1 MIRYALKCSDGHSFD
16 SWFQSAG
23 AFDAL
28 KAAGHVTCVI
38 CGSSSVE
45 KAIMAPRVAP
55 KGNAK
60 PARAEPEPEPIEQSA
75 PTAGTAIA
83 PQPSTPG
90 PLSGPPS
97 AAEQAFARLRDKV
110 ERETEDVGTKFAD
123 EARAIHHGEAP
134 ERAIRGEA
142 QLDEA
147 RALHDEGINVVPLPF
162 LNRRSN

>member
-1 MIRYALKCSDGHSFD
+1 MIRYALKCEDGHSFE

-28 KAAGHVTCVI
+28 KSAGHVTCVV
-38 CGSSSVE
+38 CGSANVD

-55 KGNAK
+55 KGNTATQ
-60 PARAEPEPEPIEQSA
+60 ATAAEQMAEPNA
-75 PTAGTAIA
+75 TGPTV
-83 PQPSTPG
+83 G

-97 AAEQAFARLRDKV
+97 AAEQAFARLRDKI
-110 ERETEDVGTKFAD
+110 ERETEDVGSRFAD

-142 QLDEA
+142 RIDEA
-147 RALHDEGINVVPLPF
+147 RALHEEGINVTPLPF
-162 LNRRSN
+162 LNRKTN